1 MKKLIS
7 NFSMNNLFAGL
18 IVAVVALP
26 LCIAF
31 AVASGVTPMAGVV
44 SGVLGGFIAAAFG
57 SSRFQV
63 SGPAAAFITILYGIT
78 AEHGFPVLLAST
90 LVAGAVVMIIS
101 ALRLGRLMD
110 IMPHSVIV
118 GFTSGIGI
126 LIFLGQIPAAFGL
139 PAEGKTVLDKL
150 VSAAMH
156 MRAASYFELLVLAVT
171 LAVALAWGKTRYARW
186 APAPLV
192 ALVAGTLAA
201 LGLGHAG
208 FPVKT

>member
-44 SGVLGGFIAAAFG
+44 SGVAGGFIAAAFG

-90 LVAGAVVMIIS
+90 LVAGAVVIGIG
-101 ALRLGRLMD
+101 ALRLGRIMD
-110 IMPHSVIV
+110 LMPHSVIV
-118 GFTSGIGI
+118 GFTAGIGV
-126 LIFLGQIPAAFGL
+126 LIFLGQLPAAFGL
-139 PAEGKTVLDKL
+139 PAEGKSVLDKL
-150 VSAAMH
+150 GSAVS
-156 MRAASYFELLVLAVT
+156 
-171 LAVALAWGKTRYARW
+171 
-186 APAPLV
+186 
-192 ALVAGTLAA
+192 
-201 LGLGHAG
+201 HAG
-208 FPVKT
+208 SASF